1 MTTKVFAFFLVASL
15 SFVSG
20 MAKAQDFSE
29 PVRALVQRVSTA
41 EVWVDVLA
49 SGRRIQV
56 PVRPV
61 YAPARDHLFKLKAG
75 DFFQGMGR
83 IEKDQQGERSVLL
96 LESID
101 FVGLRQLI
109 GLWRSQEAA
118 FLRFENYDQ
127 LEIKALTDHGL
138 KRSKFTYSLAP
149 SPRAESWM
157 VFIQGQEGVT
167 LGHINFSG
175 MHRAT
180 LELFDVE
187 QDQALTLQLMRVA
200 P

>member
-175 MHRAT
+175 MHCAT